1 MIIHRGT
8 ANAKSMAGGRGE
20 GGGEGPTKERGMG
33 PNSLCGM
40 KCTLVLYSIPNR
52 YFPLIQK
59 NK

>member
-20 GGGEGPTKERGMG
+20 DPTKERGMG